1 MVAGRR
7 FHCAPSGQDDRRSF
21 VSWRGATGH
30 AAATAATSATATA
43 AAAVTARRQQQ
54 RDGQPARHQ
63 ADKTACNFVRQR
75 RILIRIPASRPL
87 SGLP

>member
-1 MVAGRR
+1 MVSGRR

-21 VSWRGATGH
+21 VSWRGASRRAATT
-30 AAATAATSATATA
+30 AATAAAPA
-43 AAAVTARRQQQ
+43 AAATTTRRT
-54 RDGQPARHQ
+54 DGQRAPA

-75 RILIRIPASRPL
+75 RILIRIPASA